1 MLRHACVYAHYGRL
15 RGFDAF
21 VCGRFHIHYN
31 TTESRYDENSAE
43 STPASTTV
51 LGATSADA
59 TRSAET
65 HPTVTPV
72 SPISAFRLYTA
83 AARVYG
89 GIVLTP

>member
-1 MLRHACVYAHYGRL
+1 MCRRAPRTL

-21 VCGRFHIHYN
+21 VRGRFHIRYN
-31 TTESRYDENSAE
+31 ATESRYDETNAE